1 MQTTMQ
7 RAHPAWPAKTK
18 LRMTLD
24 CSGIA
29 KNLACSRRLD
39 LGDSA
44 KGRVSRKKKI
54 TRGGAGVRARERQ
67 CKTS

>member
-18 LRMTLD
+18 LRMILD

-44 KGRVSRKKKI
+44 KGRQQKQENNEGWG
-54 TRGGAGVRARERQ
+54 RGESEGTPV
-67 CKTS
+67 

>member
-1 MQTTMQ
+1 MQITMQ
-7 RAHPAWPAKTK
+7 RAHQAWPAKTK

-44 KGRVSRKKKI
+44 KGREQKKENNKGWG
-54 TRGGAGVRARERQ
+54 RGESEGTPV
-67 CKTS
+67 

>member
-1 MQTTMQ
+1 MQILMQ

-39 LGDSA
+39 LAQRD
-44 KGRVSRKKKI
+44 VSRKKKI
-54 TRGGAGVRARERQ
+54 TRGWGRGESEGTPV
-67 CKTS
+67 

>member
-1 MQTTMQ
+1 MQTTIQ
-7 RAHPAWPAKTK
+7 RAHPAWPAITK

-44 KGRVSRKKKI
+44 KDVSRNKKI
-54 TRGGAGVRARERQ
+54 TRGWGRGESEGTPV
-67 CKTS
+67 

>member
-1 MQTTMQ
+1 MQITMQ
-7 RAHPAWPAKTK
+7 RAHTTWPAKTK

-44 KGRVSRKKKI
+44 KGCEQKKRK
-54 TRGGAGVRARERQ
+54 
-67 CKTS
+67 

>member
-1 MQTTMQ
+1 MQITMQ
-7 RAHPAWPAKTK
+7 RAHTAWPAKTK
-18 LRMTLD
+18 LRMALD

-44 KGRVSRKKKI
+44 KGREQKQENNE
-54 TRGGAGVRARERQ
+54 GVGQ
-67 CKTS
+67 G

>member
-1 MQTTMQ
+1 MQITMQ
-7 RAHPAWPAKTK
+7 RGHPAWPAKTK

-44 KGRVSRKKKI
+44 KGREQKQENNE
-54 TRGGAGVRARERQ
+54 GVGQ
-67 CKTS
+67 G

>member
-1 MQTTMQ
+1 MQITMQ
-7 RAHPAWPAKTK
+7 RDHTAWPAKTK

-44 KGRVSRKKKI
+44 KGREQKKRK
-54 TRGGAGVRARERQ
+54 
-67 CKTS
+67 

>member
-1 MQTTMQ
+1 MQTTIQ

-29 KNLACSRRLD
+29 NNLACSRRLD

-44 KGRVSRKKKI
+44 KGREQKQENNE
-54 TRGGAGVRARERQ
+54 GVGQ
-67 CKTS
+67 G